1 MSGLSKMETLH
12 VFWAFFFQL
21 VLITHFALRRWAFDA
36 YIFQYGW
43 IVYAL
48 AIPAVII
55 SIILLRDGQPWYFW
69 LSGFLYFVFA
79 VYGYTV
85 EYVLRIEWAQSC
97 PLAHLRPLHHLI
109 SGNGHV
115 LLVAA
120 SAAFQGL
127 LAGLHILVHHQHH
140 FEHRVPPLN
149 KFPKQSING
158 MFGAIQFSDGTLQQ
172 DQTICC

>member
-85 EYVLRIEWAQSC
+85 EYVLRIEWRNPVHWPIFGPYITLYLGTIMFYWW
-97 PLAHLRPLHHLI
+97 PLARLSKGYWLAYTFLFII
-109 SGNGHV
+109 STILNI
-115 LLVAA
+115 A
-120 SAAFQGL
+120 S
-127 LAGLHILVHHQHH
+127 
-140 FEHRVPPLN
+140 HR
-149 KFPKQSING
+149 
-158 MFGAIQFSDGTLQQ
+158 
-172 DQTICC
+172 